1 MFILDKHQIWE
12 LKDGESLRSW
22 FENAFPRMPFKKN
35 DGLVTNQ
42 EWDRLA
48 KANGTRF
55 PPCQYSPGLSVT
67 SLDGTCGVA
76 LVGDA
81 GKKSHSVLPQLFC
94 RETKRTLYFHDILLQ
109 SMHFL
114 PTLVKA

>member
-1 MFILDKHQIWE
+1 MTIISIDNHEIWK

-22 FENAFPRMPFKKN
+22 FEGAFPRMSFKKT
-35 DGLVTNQ
+35 DTLVSDM

-48 KANGTRF
+48 KASGIRF

-67 SLDGTCGVA
+67 SKDDQCGVA

-81 GKKSHSVLPQLFC
+81 G
-94 RETKRTLYFHDILLQ
+94 E
-109 SMHFL
+109 
-114 PTLVKA
+114 